1 MMAGQSSR
9 DPGWQGQFQVRD
21 QQQVLLGPVVAS
33 DSLQEPGTPASPCFP
48 LNTLWAW
55 QSRGQV
61 CGALVS
67 ALPEEALMIPSVS
80 K

>member
-9 DPGWQGQFQVRD
+9 DLGWQEQF
-21 QQQVLLGPVVAS
+21 QQQVLLCPVGAS

-55 QSRGQV
+55 QSGGQV

-67 ALPEEALMIPSVS
+67 ALPEEALRSQV
-80 K
+80 